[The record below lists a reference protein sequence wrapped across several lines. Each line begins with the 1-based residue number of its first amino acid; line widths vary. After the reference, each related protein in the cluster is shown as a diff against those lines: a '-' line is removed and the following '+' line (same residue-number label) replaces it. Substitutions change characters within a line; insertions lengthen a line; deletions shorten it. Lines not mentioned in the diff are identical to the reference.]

1 MAVIVRHEDKENERY
16 VLLGTGFGMFKTTR
30 RFTLGDIFTKD
41 VKEGVRDVV
50 QGSENEGE
58 CSLAALC
65 GIDGRILWADTSK
78 LTVISVDG
86 QSPQGVLADS

>member
-1 MAVIVRHEDKENERY
+1 MAVIVRHEDKENEKY

-41 VKEGVRDVV
+41 VKDGVRDVV
-50 QGSENEGE
+50 QGSKDEGE

-65 GIDGRILWADTSK
+65 GTDGKILWADTSK
-78 LTVISVDG
+78 LTVLSVDG
-86 QSPQGVLADS
+86 QSPQGILGAS